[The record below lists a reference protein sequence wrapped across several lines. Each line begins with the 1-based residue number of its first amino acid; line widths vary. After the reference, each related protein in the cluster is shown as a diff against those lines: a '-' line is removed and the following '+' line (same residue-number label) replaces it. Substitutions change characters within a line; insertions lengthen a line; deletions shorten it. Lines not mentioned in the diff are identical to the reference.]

1 MEISVRTVK
10 NNLEILKDYFAK
22 KGIKIVK
29 YIMGKEFGDKNK
41 NEHYHYHF
49 VVNNCKIKLK
59 SLMTDIRR
67 YLYKF
72 YNCKNFYVKEVQNT
86 EKHELYV
93 TKDGSYE
100 SDGYSSDE
108 LESLDAK
115 NSKINYDKS
124 LPVYQKVYN
133 RLQQRLLDADM
144 SLAEY
149 ALDKRQLIKEI
160 LHIHDEWNA
169 CPPTKTDMFRYI
181 NYVYIK
187 EGLFDVSVE
196 NYI

>member
-1 MEISVRTVK
+1 MQISVRTVK
-10 NNLEILKDYFAK
+10 NNLKLLIDYFSK
-22 KGIKIVK
+22 KDIKLSK
-29 YIMGKEFGDKNK
+29 YICGKEFGDKNK

-49 VVNNCKIKLK
+49 VVSQCKIKLK

-67 YLYKF
+67 FLYKT
-72 YNCKNFYVKEVQNT
+72 YNCKNFYVKEVKNT
-86 EKHELYV
+86 ESHELYV
-93 TKDGSYE
+93 TKDGDYE
-100 SDGYSSDE
+100 SDGYTSDE
-108 LESLDAK
+108 LEALDEK

-133 RLQQRLLDADM
+133 RLMKKEFEIPLSQL
-144 SLAEY
+144 
-149 ALDKRQLIKEI
+149 ALDKRKLIKEV
-160 LHIHDEWNA
+160 LLIHDEWNA